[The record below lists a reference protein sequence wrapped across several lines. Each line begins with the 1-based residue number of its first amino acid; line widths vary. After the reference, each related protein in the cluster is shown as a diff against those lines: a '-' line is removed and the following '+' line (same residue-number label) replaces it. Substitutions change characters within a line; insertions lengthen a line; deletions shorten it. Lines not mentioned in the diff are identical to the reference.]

1 MYAGVL
7 QGVLITKLSC
17 RKYCLDVKVTILTHK
32 CRANAHGGQS
42 IIIDNIYLKE
52 ILRAGLLG
60 CLSHLF
66 VSSLA
71 SLGCMAQGSRAGT
84 SLEP

>member
-1 MYAGVL
+1 MADRPHVE
-7 QGVLITKLSC
+7 QGALAIEAYLADRPHVE
-17 RKYCLDVKVTILTHK
+17 
-32 CRANAHGGQS
+32 HGGQS

-66 VSSLA
+66 RVLMISKPL
-71 SLGCMAQGSRAGT
+71 
-84 SLEP
+84 